1 MPNELLLPAQSDYPD
16 EIFNSDLPP
25 EARVGC
31 AWAYFKT
38 NPLTRYLFRRRVE
51 IAFGLLPD
59 RSWDRALD
67 AGTGAGFL
75 LPTLAHMAR
84 EVDAVDLS
92 PVLKYAQA
100 MLDKRGVDNVRLQQA
115 DLLHL
120 PFETGY
126 FDLIIC
132 LSVIEHIPEPAVAFT
147 EIARVLRPGGIAIVG
162 YPLEHALL
170 LFFEGLI
177 RFEKR
182 VYHTLRRDPKQV
194 NGWFHPHVSGF
205 KRIENGYQNILKE
218 DSRQDLPLLGLPLY
232 RLLRLSSLA
241 KPE

>member
-1 MPNELLLPAQSDYPD
+1 
-16 EIFNSDLPP
+16 
-25 EARVGC
+25 
-31 AWAYFKT
+31 
-38 NPLTRYLFRRRVE
+38 
-51 IAFGLLPD
+51 
-59 RSWDRALD
+59 
-67 AGTGAGFL
+67 
-75 LPTLAHMAR
+75 
-84 EVDAVDLS
+84 
-92 PVLKYAQA
+92 
-100 MLDKRGVDNVRLQQA
+100 
-115 DLLHL
+115 
-120 PFETGY
+120 
-126 FDLIIC
+126 
-132 LSVIEHIPEPAVAFT
+132 
-147 EIARVLRPGGIAIVG
+147 VLRPGGIAIVG